1 MPTPSITAARTWGLY
16 EKLLP
21 AEIETILAHAPVAY
35 LPWGALEY
43 HGKHAA
49 VGLDGLKAH
58 GLCVELAKVAGGLVL
73 PPVYLA
79 ANTIKEAKDL
89 PHRRHSLNFREE
101 TVRLLAREH
110 LEQLADEKFRVV
122 FLLAGHVGQPHYDI
136 LKDEA
141 QTFNAAQA
149 GTRVICTSE
158 TDLVSKD
165 LVIVNHAALGEIS
178 FLLSL
183 HPECVDL
190 SRLPQDREPT
200 LADDAV
206 WGPDPRT
213 ASAEKGRVYTA
224 AFVAAA
230 QAQVA
235 AALR

>member
-1 MPTPSITAARTWGLY
+1 MNPSTTAPTWGLY
-16 EKLLP
+16 EQLLP
-21 AEIETILAHAPVAY
+21 AEIESIFARTPVAY

-58 GLCVELAKVAGGLVL
+58 GLCVALAQAAGGLVL
-73 PPVYLA
+73 PPVYIA

-89 PHRRHSLNFREE
+89 AHRRHSLNFREE
-101 TVRLLAREH
+101 TLRSLAREH

-122 FLLAGHVGQPHYDI
+122 FLLASHVGQPHYDI

-141 QTFNAAQA
+141 AKFNAAQTA
-149 GTRVICTSE
+149 TKVICTSE
-158 TDLVSKD
+158 TDLISKD

-178 FLLSL
+178 FLMNLY
-183 HPECVDL
+183 PQCVDL

-213 ASAEKGRVYTA
+213 ATAEKGRVYTA

-230 QAQVA
+230 KEQIA